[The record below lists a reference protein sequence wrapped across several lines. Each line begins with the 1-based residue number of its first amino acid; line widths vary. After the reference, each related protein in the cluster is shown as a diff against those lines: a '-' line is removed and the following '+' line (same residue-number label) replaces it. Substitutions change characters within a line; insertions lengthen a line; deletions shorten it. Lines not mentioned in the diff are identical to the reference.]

1 MSESGSAK
9 VYTPNIGE
17 AAKPPP
23 VVLPY
28 PASLF
33 LNRSKRFLALASGH
47 QLEGYLR
54 FLATVTRAQ
63 HDTQA
68 TLAEVVPPPAEVVT
82 KAVTHGMPP
91 LSRTSFKPDE
101 LAETTL
107 DRFLE
112 TLAKAELP
120 AEAAAAVKTLQSM
133 TSEQRHTVVKNVL
146 NETIEQDRIAQHVLV
161 LAGLQVHFT
170 RLAAKLDQS
179 ALKSVADGICPTC
192 GSRPL
197 ASSVVNWPGAT
208 NTRFC
213 TCSLCATMWYVV
225 RVKCLL
231 CGSNESINFRLIEG
245 QPDTIKA
252 ETCDKCH
259 GYVKIFYQIKDPTL
273 EPLADDVAS
282 LGLDMLLTQD
292 GWSRGGYNPFLI
304 GY

>member
-1 MSESGSAK
+1 M
-9 VYTPNIGE
+9 
-17 AAKPPP
+17 
-23 VVLPY
+23 
-28 PASLF
+28 
-33 LNRSKRFLALASGH
+33 
-47 QLEGYLR
+47 
-54 FLATVTRAQ
+54 
-63 HDTQA
+63 
-68 TLAEVVPPPAEVVT
+68 T

-170 RLAAKLDQS
+170 RLAANDQS
-179 ALKSVADGICPTC
+179 ALICADGIAHMRQPA
-192 GSRPL
+192 SRELRGQL
-197 ASSVVNWPGAT
+197 AGRHEHALLHLLAL
-208 NTRFC
+208 RD
-213 TCSLCATMWYVV
+213 MWYVV

-231 CGSNESINFRLIEG
+231 CGSKGINFRLIEG

-259 GYVKIFYQIKDPTL
+259 GYVRSSTRSKTRRP
-273 EPLADDVAS
+273 
-282 LGLDMLLTQD
+282 
-292 GWSRGGYNPFLI
+292 SRWRMTSFARPRHTAERKWLVPRWV
-304 GY
+304 

>member
-9 VYTPNIGE
+9 HYTPNIGE

-28 PASLF
+28 PPSLF
-33 LNRSKRFLALASGH
+33 LNRSKRFLSLAPGH
-47 QLEGYLR
+47 QLESYLR
-54 FLATVTRAQ
+54 FLAAVTRAQ
-63 HDTQA
+63 HDVQVSLPEAAPPSAETVAQA
-68 TLAEVVPPPAEVVT
+68 VA
-82 KAVTHGMPP
+82 HGMPLIP
-91 LSRTSFKPDE
+91 RTSFKPDDH
-101 LAETTL
+101 AETTIEH
-107 DRFLE
+107 FLE
-112 TLAKAELP
+112 NLTKLELP
-120 AEAAAAVKTLQSM
+120 AETAAAVKSLQSM
-133 TSEQRHTVVKNVL
+133 SSEQRQVFIKSVL
-146 NETIEQDRIAQHVLV
+146 DETEPEDRIAQRALI
-161 LAGLQVHFT
+161 LAALQVHFT
-170 RLAAKLDQS
+170 RLAAKLDAS
-179 ALKSVADGICPTC
+179 VLKPFADGVCPTC

-208 NTRFC
+208 NTRYC

-245 QPDTIKA
+245 QQDTIKA

>member
-9 VYTPNIGE
+9 LYTPNIGE

-33 LNRSKRFLALASGH
+33 LNRSKRLLGLAPGH
-47 QLEGYLR
+47 QLESYLR
-54 FLATVTRAQ
+54 FLAAVTRAQ
-63 HDTQA
+63 HDIQAALPEATPPSAEAVTQA
-68 TLAEVVPPPAEVVT
+68 VA
-82 KAVTHGMPP
+82 HGMPP
-91 LSRTSFKPDE
+91 IPRTSSKPDE
-101 LAETTL
+101 LAETTVE
-107 DRFLE
+107 RFLDSL
-112 TLAKAELP
+112 TKLELP
-120 AEAAAAVKTLQSM
+120 AEAATAAKSLQSM
-133 TSEQRHTVVKNVL
+133 TSEQRRVFIKNVL
-146 NETIEQDRIAQHVLV
+146 DGTDIQDRIAQSALI

-170 RLAAKLDQS
+170 RLAAKLDAS
-179 ALKSVADGICPTC
+179 VLKPFADGVCPTC
-192 GSRPL
+192 GSRPI

-208 NTRFC
+208 NTRYC

-252 ETCDKCH
+252 EACDKCH